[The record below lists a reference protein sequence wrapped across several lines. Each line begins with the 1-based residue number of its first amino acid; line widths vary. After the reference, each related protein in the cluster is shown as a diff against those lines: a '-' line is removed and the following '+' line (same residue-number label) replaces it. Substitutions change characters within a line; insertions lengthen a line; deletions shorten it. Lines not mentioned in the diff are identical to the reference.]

1 MDFQIVERHYRTCDL
16 IFKTTYDKFSCRYMD
31 ADYLGE
37 VDDRRYAIGD
47 MFFLLEA
54 SQRAWFE

>member
-1 MDFQIVERHYRTCDL
+1 
-16 IFKTTYDKFSCRYMD
+16 MD
-31 ADYLGE
+31 ADYVGE